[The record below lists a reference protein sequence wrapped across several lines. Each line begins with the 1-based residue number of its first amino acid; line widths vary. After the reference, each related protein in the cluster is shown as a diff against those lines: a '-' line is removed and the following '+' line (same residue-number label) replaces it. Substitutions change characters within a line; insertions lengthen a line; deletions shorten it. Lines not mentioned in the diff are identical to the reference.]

1 MGRPVL
7 VEYLDGLTKRVGKRE
22 AIEQMQWI
30 DASAVIRVEP
40 DSDEDHARARELFL
54 RYDDQSVDMT
64 DALSFSIMER
74 LRIREAFSFDDDFA
88 VHGFTRTP
96 EV

>member
-1 MGRPVL
+1 MRITP
-7 VEYLDGLTKRVGKRE
+7 
-22 AIEQMQWI
+22 
-30 DASAVIRVEP
+30 P
-40 DSDEDHARARELFL
+40 ARELFL

-96 EV
+96 DV